1 MGYHSEVGLCLA
13 AQAQAKLETCL
24 LNPTSGEE
32 AYSPEEETAIR
43 EFFNSAETRKDE
55 ASGAV
60 AYYWPRTKWY
70 SDYPEVRFIESFL
83 IPLDEMEYYFLRLGE
98 DDDDTEVLGG
108 FWENPLKMALNRSIS
123 FA

>member
-13 AQAQAKLETCL
+13 AQAHAKLESCL
-24 LNPTSGEE
+24 LNPTNGED

-43 EFFNSAETRKDE
+43 EFFSSAETRKDE

-60 AYYWPRTKWY
+60 AYYWSRTKWY
-70 SDYPEVRFIESFL
+70 SEYPEVRFVESFL
-83 IPLDEMEYYFLRLGE
+83 IPLDEMEYYFLRLG
-98 DDDDTEVLGG
+98 DDEDDTEVLGG